1 MYFSQFYVNYFGWP
15 LTRMLL
21 LVFNLVVHLFVIALD
36 EELKQLQL
44 TSSELAESN
53 SLLRQHVDDL
63 KANVKAMEEDI
74 GEQQAKNEV
83 LRSHLDSV
91 KTELVAVLRSFPLS
105 NFPHALDT
113 SNVESYLRELK
124 LLWQKEPEQYE
135 LIVRRVKDI
144 ILGSSRTI

>member
-1 MYFSQFYVNYFGWP
+1 M
-15 LTRMLL
+15 
-21 LVFNLVVHLFVIALD
+21 
-36 EELKQLQL
+36 KQLQL

-53 SLLRQHVDDL
+53 SLLHQHVDDL

-74 GEQQAKNEV
+74 VEQQAKNDV

-91 KTELVAVLRSFPLS
+91 KTELVAVLRSFPLN

-124 LLWQKEPEQYE
+124 LLWQKEPDQYD